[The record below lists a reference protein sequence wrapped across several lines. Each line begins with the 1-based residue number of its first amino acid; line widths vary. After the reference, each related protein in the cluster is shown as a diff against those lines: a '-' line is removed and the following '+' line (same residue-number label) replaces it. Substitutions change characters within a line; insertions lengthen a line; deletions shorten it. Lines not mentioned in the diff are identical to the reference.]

1 MGHTG
6 AVIADISDPAND
18 GCDSGG
24 HAFYCGVVYT
34 NVMFAETAELVRN
47 ASKPFELNAEPDD
60 EVVIV
65 TDSAIEE
72 SVWAALF
79 AAANERDLDPT
90 VVLIPPREEHGN
102 DPTAAAAE
110 AMHGA
115 DLCLMVT
122 STAITHSE
130 AGAAAQEAGV
140 KCIAM
145 DEMEPDILRSGAA
158 GADYEAMQGIAQAL
172 GEIYAEGSEMRITS
186 EHGTDVVGDI
196 DGQTYWPIAGKIVE
210 NATQNICAFPDG
222 EVGVAP
228 DEGSTQGT
236 VVWDTT
242 VHGIGLLDDP
252 IELTVED
259 GWVTE
264 IDGGREADEFR
275 ETLDNADENAWYCAA
290 ELSIGINPDAEI
302 SGRMRTDKK
311 VEGAVHI
318 ATGANKDLGGE
329 IQSDLHIDGTI
340 RHPTVWVDDRKIV
353 DDGDILVDSDA

>member
-1 MGHTG
+1 
-6 AVIADISDPAND
+6 
-18 GCDSGG
+18 
-24 HAFYCGVVYT
+24 
-34 NVMFAETAELVRN
+34 MFAETAELVGN
-47 ASKPFELNAEPDD
+47 ASKPFELNADPDD

-65 TDSAIEE
+65 TDSEIEE
-72 SVWAALF
+72 SVWAALYG
-79 AAANERDLDPT
+79 AANERGLDPT

-110 AMHGA
+110 AMLEA
-115 DLCLMVT
+115 DLCVMVT

-130 AGAAAQEAGV
+130 AGAAAQHAGV

-145 DEMEPDILRSGAA
+145 DEMTPDILRSGAA
-158 GADYEAMQGIAQAL
+158 SADYEAMQEVARTL
-172 GEIYAEGSEMRITS
+172 GDIYAEGSEMRITS
-186 EHGTDVVGDI
+186 EHDTDVVGDI
-196 DGQTYWPIAGKIVE
+196 EDRTYWPIAGKIVD
-210 NATQNICAFPDG
+210 NATQSICAFPDG

-264 IDGGREADEFR
+264 IDGGREADQFR
-275 ETLDNADENAWYCAA
+275 ETLEAADENAWYCAA
-290 ELSIGINPDAEI
+290 EMSIGINPDAEI

-311 VEGAVHI
+311 VEGAVHV

-340 RHPTVWVDDRKIV
+340 RHPDVWVDDRKLV
-353 DDGDILVDSDA
+353 EHGEILVEPSE

>member
-1 MGHTG
+1 
-6 AVIADISDPAND
+6 
-18 GCDSGG
+18 
-24 HAFYCGVVYT
+24 
-34 NVMFAETAELVRN
+34 MFAETAELVRN
-47 ASKPFELNAEPDD
+47 ASTPFKLNADPGDK
-60 EVVIV
+60 VVIV
-65 TDSAIEE
+65 SDTAVAE

-79 AAANERDLDPT
+79 AAAHEQGLDPT
-90 VVLIPPREEHGN
+90 LALIPPRETHGN

-110 AMHGA
+110 AMLAA
-115 DLCLMVT
+115 DLCVMAT

-145 DEMEPDILRSGAA
+145 DEMTPDILRSGAA
-158 GADYEAMQGIAQAL
+158 GADYEAMQGIARAL
-172 GEIYAEGSEMRITS
+172 GDIYAEGSEMRVTS

-196 DGQTYWPIAGKIVE
+196 EGQTYWPIAGRIVE

-228 DEGSTQGT
+228 DEGSTNGT

-242 VHGIGLLDDP
+242 VHGIGLLEEP
-252 IELTVED
+252 IRLEVED

-264 IDGGREADEFR
+264 VTGGRQADEFR
-275 ETLDNADENAWYCAA
+275 ETLEAADENARYCAA
-290 ELSIGINPDAEI
+290 EMSIGINPDAEI
-302 SGRMRTDKK
+302 TGRMRTDKK

-329 IQSDLHIDGTI
+329 IQSELHIDGTI
-340 RHPTVWVDDRKIV
+340 RYPSVWVDDRQLV
-353 DDGDILVDSDA
+353 DRGEILVDPDE